1 MNGFDGGFFEPGRLG
16 RPTRD
21 LARMVKEMEENG
33 DVTGLFE
40 IAGADY
46 PLPTRRAAIK
56 ALAQLAGPENV
67 PAMLELAEKET
78 DRAARISL
86 INGFGRIGHDI
97 SLPYLIRLFK
107 DKEPLMRVEAA
118 GALSRFN
125 SETAF
130 SALLSGL
137 ARKSVTEDYLT
148 RQYSAEALGKHG
160 DRRAVFSLVAAL
172 KDPNGFVRAAAAS
185 ALGNLGDR
193 SAIESLQRAR
203 HTTPHPPGSDCAECQ
218 AIDTALLKLAPPKDR

>member
-1 MNGFDGGFFEPGRLG
+1 MNGFDGGFLEPGRLG
-16 RPTRD
+16 QPTRD
-21 LARMVKEMEENG
+21 LSRMIKEMQESG

-56 ALAQLAGPENV
+56 AISQVAGPENV
-67 PAMLELAEKET
+67 PAMLILAEKET
-78 DRAARISL
+78 DRAARFSL
-86 INGFGRIGHDI
+86 INGLGRVGNDMAIPFLIG
-97 SLPYLIRLFK
+97 LFK
-107 DKEPLMRVEAA
+107 DREPLIRVEAA

-125 SETAF
+125 SESAF

-148 RQYSAEALGKHG
+148 RQYCAEALGKHG
-160 DRRAVFSLVAAL
+160 DRRAVFSLVATL
-172 KDPNGFVRAAAAS
+172 KDPNGFVRAAAAR
-185 ALGNLGDR
+185 ALGELGDR

-218 AIDTALLKLAPPKDR
+218 AIDAALQKLIPPKDR